1 MKNVKKL
8 SNMKI
13 FNNYSV
19 DVLNAWTK
27 MEKIIMAMQ

>member
-1 MKNVKKL
+1 MVNYLNAKNMKNVKKL

-19 DVLNAWTK
+19 DVLNA
-27 MEKIIMAMQ
+27 